1 MKISQLRQI
10 IREEIEGMMNNP
22 SGGGFSEEQGGKKF
36 TLKSGDEI
44 ATIKYDDLTR
54 DWYAELK
61 KGGELMYGE
70 FRGGYRFRNED
81 GKIDFEYG
89 NIPAEEWKEMPGFE
103 TLADLYD
110 MVKDKVKF
118 PTWRK
123 IKQY

>member
-22 SGGGFSEEQGGKKF
+22 SGGEFSEERGGKKF

-44 ATIKYDDLTR
+44 ATIEYDNLTR
-54 DWYAELK
+54 DWYAKLE
-61 KGGELMYGE
+61 KGGELMYE
-70 FRGGYRFRNED
+70 EVRGGYRIRNED
-81 GKIDFEYG
+81 GKMSFKYG
-89 NIPAEEWKEMPGFE
+89 SGLAEEWEEMSGFE

-118 PTWRK
+118 PAWREL
-123 IKQY
+123 KQY

>member
-22 SGGGFSEEQGGKKF
+22 SGGEFSEERGGKKF

-44 ATIKYDDLTR
+44 ATIEYDNLTR
-54 DWYAELK
+54 DWYAKLE
-61 KGGELMYGE
+61 KGGELMYE
-70 FRGGYRFRNED
+70 EVRGGYRIRNED
-81 GKIDFEYG
+81 GKMSFEYG
-89 NIPAEEWKEMPGFE
+89 SGLAEEWEEMSGFE

-118 PTWRK
+118 PSWREL
-123 IKQY
+123 KQY

>member
-10 IREEIEGMMNNP
+10 IREEIEGMINNP
-22 SGGGFSEEQGGKKF
+22 SGDGFSEERGGKKF

-54 DWYAELK
+54 DWYAELE
-61 KGGELMYGE
+61 KGGKLIYNE

-81 GKIDFEYG
+81 GEIDFEYG
-89 NIPAEEWKEMPGFE
+89 NIPAEKWKGMPGFE

>member
-22 SGGGFSEEQGGKKF
+22 SGGEFSEERGGKKF

-54 DWYAELK
+54 DWYAELEVN
-61 KGGELMYGE
+61 GELIYNE
-70 FRGGYRFRNED
+70 VRQGYYLRNKW
-81 GKIDFEYG
+81 GWG
-89 NIPAEEWKEMPGFE
+89 RIPAEKWRKMPGFE

-110 MVKDKVKF
+110 MVKNKVDF
-118 PTWRK
+118 TTWGMLTLEPK
-123 IKQY
+123 S